1 MENLYSIKLFSV
13 FLLFAALIFLIQL
26 CTPGFVGTGPYYHV
40 KISGLM
46 LQQGILEE
54 FPWTQPVY
62 GKSVL
67 PTKNSYFMFIYRTTE
82 INTYGRE
89 HHNTLSLIVN
99 LSIYRSI
106 WIESHAGHRCD
117 CNYYANLRS

>member
-54 FPWTQPVY
+54 FPWTQTGIWKERFADKEFLFHVY
-62 GKSVL
+62 LMPFIRIFPNLMIAGKVAIAILGGILFFLLQTSESIS
-67 PTKNSYFMFIYRTTE
+67 NSA
-82 INTYGRE
+82 
-89 HHNTLSLIVN
+89 
-99 LSIYRSI
+99 SIYLDTD
-106 WIESHAGHRCD
+106 HF
-117 CNYYANLRS
+117 